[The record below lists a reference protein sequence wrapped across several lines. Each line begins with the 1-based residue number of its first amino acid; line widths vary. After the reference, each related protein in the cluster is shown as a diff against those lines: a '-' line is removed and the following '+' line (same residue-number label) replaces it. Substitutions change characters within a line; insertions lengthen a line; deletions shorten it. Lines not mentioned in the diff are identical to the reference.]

1 MLKPQ
6 LKIEQ
11 NGVLTDVGAW
21 FKPSMADEK
30 PSLEDVCN
38 LRPKNC
44 STWLRKSSLNHVRV
58 PLSADLES

>member
-38 LRPKNC
+38 LRHQAEE
-44 STWLRKSSLNHVRV
+44 LLNLAEEILAEPR
-58 PLSADLES
+58 